1 MGSLTRP
8 ALRPGTADLLVLLA
22 ALIWGF
28 GYLAQKTAM
37 ADISPATFVALR
49 ASVAAIVLLPFAWRE
64 GGPRPVKMTFLGGLA
79 FAAAALV
86 QQTGMVT
93 ASVTNT
99 AFLTAL
105 YVVVVP
111 VLALVVLRRPPGWQ
125 VWTAAGLALA
135 GAFALSGGR
144 LTAFGMGDWLV
155 MACALFW
162 AAYALITE
170 IAGRGA
176 RPLSF
181 TCGVFLTVAA
191 ICWPLALW
199 QGAPDWATLRP
210 ALPEVLFVGIMSSA
224 VTFGLVAIAM
234 TRIPAPRAIILL
246 STEAVFAALIAAAVL
261 GERLSLLGWLGAL
274 LVLGAVVIV
283 QMPSRR

>member
-1 MGSLTRP
+1 MKS
-8 ALRPGTADLLVLLA
+8 ADLLVLLA
-22 ALIWGF
+22 ALIWGL

-37 ADISPATFVALR
+37 ADLAPAAFVALR
-49 ASVAAIVLLPFAWRE
+49 TTIAALVLLPFALRE
-64 GGPRPVKMTFLGGLA
+64 GGPRPWGMTALGGLA
-79 FAAAALV
+79 FAGAALV

-111 VLALVVLRRPPGWQ
+111 VLALVVLRRAPGWP
-125 VWTAAGLALA
+125 VWTGAALALA

-144 LTAFGMGDWLV
+144 LTAFGPGDWLV
-155 MACALFW
+155 MASALFW

-170 IAGRGA
+170 LAGRAA

-181 TCGVFLTVAA
+181 TCGVFVTVAA
-191 ICWPLALW
+191 ITWPLTLA
-199 QGAPDWATLRP
+199 QGALPDWAALRP

-224 VTFGLVAIAM
+224 VTFGLMAVAM

-261 GERLSLLGWLGAL
+261 GESLPLLGWIGAALILAAVLVVQLGK
-274 LVLGAVVIV
+274 G
-283 QMPSRR
+283 